1 MKRDMLELSF
11 SCGEDFESME
21 RRGGARHCA
30 SCDHAVHD
38 LSSMTERE
46 ATAFLARHQDA
57 ELCVR
62 YLSDEDGAPLFMPE
76 PSRGLRLLRQV
87 DGVQRLAAAALVAAP
102 LLLTACDEEPVG
114 HAQAQAPLVLRD
126 GQPVSLQP
134 GAASAPTAPLSAEE
148 QELARWRA
156 ELRAKQEAR
165 DTWRAQLAARQRAK
179 QEAQAL
185 KDEELRAARAQR
197 VAQAVASYRGELIL
211 MGRLDRTARSRQVS
225 RAHVQ
230 GIADEA
236 GQR

>member
-21 RRGGARHCA
+21 RRGAARHCA

-102 LLLTACDEEPVG
+102 LLLTACDEESVG
-114 HAQAQAPLVLRD
+114 HAQAQAPLILRD

-134 GAASAPTAPLSAEE
+134 GAASAPPAAPLSAEE

-156 ELRAKQEAR
+156 ELRVKQEAR
-165 DTWRAQLAARQRAK
+165 DAWRAQLAERLRAK
-179 QEAQAL
+179 QAAQAL
-185 KDEELRAARAQR
+185 KDKEQRAQR
-197 VAQAVASYRGELIL
+197 VAQAISSYRGDLVL
-211 MGRLDRTARSRQVS
+211 MGRIKRKKKPREVAR
-225 RAHVQ
+225 ADVQ
-230 GIADEA
+230 ITIDETE
-236 GQR
+236 QR

>member
-21 RRGGARHCA
+21 RRGGAHHCA

-46 ATAFLARHQDA
+46 AAAFLARHQDA

-102 LLLTACDEEPVG
+102 LLLTACYEEPVG

-156 ELRAKQEAR
+156 ELRAKQQAR
-165 DTWRAQLAARQRAK
+165 DAWRDKLRVEHEERLRIKEEERVKRARRMRTRTFERVGKRRVKKKMVPSNDDLVALSGAGAA
-179 QEAQAL
+179 
-185 KDEELRAARAQR
+185 
-197 VAQAVASYRGELIL
+197 
-211 MGRLDRTARSRQVS
+211 VS
-225 RAHVQ
+225 SVS
-230 GIADEA
+230 GDAD
-236 GQR
+236 

>member
-21 RRGGARHCA
+21 RRGAARHCA

-102 LLLTACDEEPVG
+102 LLWTACDEEPVG

-126 GQPVSLQP
+126 GQPVSLLP

-156 ELRAKQEAR
+156 ELRAKQQAR
-165 DTWRAQLAARQRAK
+165 DAWRDKLRVEHEERLRIKEEERVKRARRMRTRTFERVGKRRVKKKMVPSNDDLVALSGAGAA
-179 QEAQAL
+179 
-185 KDEELRAARAQR
+185 
-197 VAQAVASYRGELIL
+197 
-211 MGRLDRTARSRQVS
+211 VS
-225 RAHVQ
+225 SVS
-230 GIADEA
+230 GDAD
-236 GQR
+236 

>member
-1 MKRDMLELSF
+1 MKRDALKLSF

-21 RRGGARHCA
+21 RRGATRHCA

-62 YLSDEDGAPLFMPE
+62 YLSDEDGKPLFMPE

-114 HAQAQAPLVLRD
+114 HAQAQAPLILRD
-126 GQPVSLQP
+126 GQPVSLLP
-134 GAASAPTAPLSAEE
+134 GAASAPAAPLSAEE

-156 ELRAKQEAR
+156 ELRAKQQAR
-165 DTWRAQLAARQRAK
+165 DAWRDKLRVEHEERLRIKEEERVKRARRMRTRTFERVGKRRVKKKMVPSNDDLVALSGAGAA
-179 QEAQAL
+179 
-185 KDEELRAARAQR
+185 
-197 VAQAVASYRGELIL
+197 
-211 MGRLDRTARSRQVS
+211 VS
-225 RAHVQ
+225 SVS
-230 GIADEA
+230 GDAD
-236 GQR
+236 